1 MLMQPRME
9 IALKFIRYHKN
20 TSWANAHSKFL
31 TYVWESPCWYTNII
45 LCLSNCVIFGIL
57 LQIELKNG
65 KKLCV
70 TVTDCLQKKW
80 QKILFESGSLLSPI
94 LYLNDLQVQKNNN
107 KNTKVCLLGRRI
119 YRREWKWK
127 VWVKT
132 FAQHCGSEWFEATA
146 YYSSSHLGCE
156 TLLFTC
162 TTE

>member
-80 QKILFESGSLLSPI
+80 QKILFESGSLLSWVSFYI
-94 LYLNDLQVQKNNN
+94 WM
-107 KNTKVCLLGRRI
+107 I
-119 YRREWKWK
+119 YRSKKIIIKIQKSASLGEEYIEGSGSGR
-127 VWVKT
+127 
-132 FAQHCGSEWFEATA
+132 CG
-146 YYSSSHLGCE
+146 LR
-156 TLLFTC
+156 LLHSTVGQSGLKPLP
-162 TTE
+162 TTPRVI